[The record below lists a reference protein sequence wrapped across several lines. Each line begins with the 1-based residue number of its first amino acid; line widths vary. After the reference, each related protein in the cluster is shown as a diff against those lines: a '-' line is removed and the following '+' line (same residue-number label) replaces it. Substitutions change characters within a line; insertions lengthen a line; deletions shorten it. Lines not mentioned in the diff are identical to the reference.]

1 MLLIA
6 FIKDPLKCFRNSAT
20 YLVGNLAL
28 SDLLVGLMLL
38 TRTFLESENA
48 VVVFLHLFSFYSSM
62 WTIFSIALDR
72 YLMIT
77 YPFKH
82 RFLMSVKKM
91 AIWIA
96 LIWFLSSVHPVKNIF
111 IRNENDA
118 NATKLGIGLV
128 LVLFTAVLY
137 GKTYFALR
145 KQARSMIGKKSKFS
159 PKQRQYSMEKKN
171 CIESENREGAQY
183 QDNTVQNGSKRAKCQ
198 SERTQSFMDERA
210 ENQNHR
216 AEKQNDRSQNDCE
229 RTEIENERAKCHSER
244 AQSLDERAESRNHR
258 AEKVNDRAQSQS
270 QCGEIDNERA
280 KNHNQG
286 AQNKNERAGSENER
300 AQREDLSSNKRPKN
314 SQVMNNTK
322 EQKFLNTIII
332 IACIAVVTVMP
343 RSIYTQLRGTGVSS
357 DTNSILVVVGGA
369 IFCLNF
375 AANPFVYCLRLK
387 RYRKTFKMVYGCKH

>member
-1 MLLIA
+1 M
-6 FIKDPLKCFRNSAT
+6 
-20 YLVGNLAL
+20 
-28 SDLLVGLMLL
+28 
-38 TRTFLESENA
+38 SE
-48 VVVFLHLFSFYSSM
+48 
-62 WTIFSIALDR
+62 
-72 YLMIT
+72 
-77 YPFKH
+77 
-82 RFLMSVKKM
+82 KKM

-145 KQARSMIGKKSKFS
+145 KQARSMIGKKTKFS
-159 PKQRQYSMEKKN
+159 PKQRQYSMEKKI

-183 QDNTVQNGSKRAKCQ
+183 QNNIVQNGSKRAKCQ

-216 AEKQNDRSQNDCE
+216 AEKRNDRSQNDCE

-314 SQVMNNTK
+314 SQVINNTK

-332 IACIAVVTVMP
+332 IACIAVATVTP
-343 RSIYTQLRGTGVSS
+343 RSIYIQLRGTGVSS
-357 DTNSILVVVGGA
+357 DTNSILLVVGGA

-375 AANPFVYCLRLK
+375 TANPFVYCLRLK

>member
-1 MLLIA
+1 M
-6 FIKDPLKCFRNSAT
+6 
-20 YLVGNLAL
+20 
-28 SDLLVGLMLL
+28 
-38 TRTFLESENA
+38 SE
-48 VVVFLHLFSFYSSM
+48 
-62 WTIFSIALDR
+62 
-72 YLMIT
+72 
-77 YPFKH
+77 
-82 RFLMSVKKM
+82 KKM

-145 KQARSMIGKKSKFS
+145 KQARSMIGKKTKFS
-159 PKQRQYSMEKKN
+159 SKQRQHAPNKSSSMEKEI
-171 CIESENREGAQY
+171 CIESENREGAQN
-183 QDNTVQNGSKRAKCQ
+183 QDNIVQNGSERA
-198 SERTQSFMDERA
+198 QSFMDERV

-216 AEKQNDRSQNDCE
+216 AEKR
-229 RTEIENERAKCHSER
+229 
-244 AQSLDERAESRNHR
+244 
-258 AEKVNDRAQSQS
+258 NDRAQSQS
-270 QCGEIDNERA
+270 ECGEINNERA

-286 AQNKNERAGSENER
+286 VQNKNERAGSENER

-343 RSIYTQLRGTGVSS
+343 GTIYGYLDGWVIASQDKNRILTAV
-357 DTNSILVVVGGA
+357 LVV

-375 AANPFVYCLRLK
+375 AVNPFVYCFRLK
-387 RYRKTFKMVYGCKH
+387 RYRKTFKMVYGCQHWIRDGSLFI

>member
-1 MLLIA
+1 MSSTKSFDVIFLLVYIICSVGILANLMLLIA

-20 YLVGNLAL
+20 YPVGNLAL
-28 SDLLVGLMLL
+28 SDLLVGLVFL

-82 RFLMSVKKM
+82 RFLMSEKKM

-137 GKTYFALR
+137 VKTYFALR
-145 KQARSMIGKKSKFS
+145 KQARSMIGKKTKFS
-159 PKQRQYSMEKKN
+159 SKQRQHAPNKSSSMEKEI
-171 CIESENREGAQY
+171 CIESENREGAQN
-183 QDNTVQNGSKRAKCQ
+183 QDNIVQNR
-198 SERTQSFMDERA
+198 SERAQSFMDERA

-216 AEKQNDRSQNDCE
+216 AEKR
-229 RTEIENERAKCHSER
+229 
-244 AQSLDERAESRNHR
+244 
-258 AEKVNDRAQSQS
+258 NDRAQSRS
-270 QCGEIDNERA
+270 ECGEINNERA

-286 AQNKNERAGSENER
+286 VQNKNERAGSENER

-343 RSIYTQLRGTGVSS
+343 GVIYGYLDGWVISS
-357 DTNSILVVVGGA
+357 PDKNRILTAVLVV

-375 AANPFVYCLRLK
+375 AVNPFVYCFRLK
-387 RYRKTFKMVYGCKH
+387 RYRKTFKMVYGCQH

>member
-1 MLLIA
+1 M
-6 FIKDPLKCFRNSAT
+6 
-20 YLVGNLAL
+20 
-28 SDLLVGLMLL
+28 
-38 TRTFLESENA
+38 
-48 VVVFLHLFSFYSSM
+48 
-62 WTIFSIALDR
+62 
-72 YLMIT
+72 
-77 YPFKH
+77 
-82 RFLMSVKKM
+82 
-91 AIWIA
+91 
-96 LIWFLSSVHPVKNIF
+96 KNIF

-171 CIESENREGAQY
+171 CIESENREVAQY

-300 AQREDLSSNKRPKN
+300 AQREDLFSNKRPKN
-314 SQVMNNTK
+314 FQVMNNTK

-375 AANPFVYCLRLK
+375 AANPFVYCLRSK

>member
-1 MLLIA
+1 MSSTKSFDVIFLPVYIICSVGILANLMLLIA

-28 SDLLVGLMLL
+28 SDLLVGLVLL

-82 RFLMSVKKM
+82 RFLMSEKKM

-145 KQARSMIGKKSKFS
+145 KQARFMIGKKTKFS
-159 PKQRQYSMEKKN
+159 SKQRQHAPNKSSSTEKEI
-171 CIESENREGAQY
+171 CIESENSEGAQN
-183 QDNTVQNGSKRAKCQ
+183 QDNIVQNGSERA
-198 SERTQSFMDERA
+198 QSFMDERA

-216 AEKQNDRSQNDCE
+216 AEKR
-229 RTEIENERAKCHSER
+229 
-244 AQSLDERAESRNHR
+244 
-258 AEKVNDRAQSQS
+258 NDRAQSRS
-270 QCGEIDNERA
+270 ECGEINNERA

-286 AQNKNERAGSENER
+286 VQNKNERAGSENER

-343 RSIYTQLRGTGVSS
+343 GTIYGYLDGWVISS
-357 DTNSILVVVGGA
+357 PDKNRILTAVLVV

-375 AANPFVYCLRLK
+375 AVNPFVYCFRLK
-387 RYRKTFKMVYGCKH
+387 RYRKTFKMVYGCQH